1 MFRRRSAA
9 AEERRIDA
17 LHAARIADLK
27 EAHAGEVRALNK
39 VIEALAEQVE
49 FLRIQL
55 HLAPPVRVGPAPDL
69 AGSPKA
75 MPDAPLFLSEEEEE
89 ALALHEM
96 GQLSDSDLA
105 RVQEAL
111 NEQFLS
117 GRALS

>member
-55 HLAPPVRVGPAPDL
+55 HLAPPQRGPAPDL
-69 AGSPKA
+69 AGSPMA

-96 GQLSDSDLA
+96 GQLSDADLA

>member
-17 LHAARIADLK
+17 LHAARIDDLK

-55 HLAPPVRVGPAPDL
+55 HLAPPSRGPAPDL
-69 AGSPKA
+69 ASSPMA
-75 MPDAPLFLSEEEEE
+75 TPDAPLFLSEEEEE

-96 GQLSDSDLA
+96 GQLSDVDLA